1 MIHLDVGGASHTG
14 RLRTQNQDCAFIS
27 PRLVALADGMGGPP
41 AGDVASQL
49 AIEALRD
56 AMADPAIPTLGAA
69 VAAANARVWERGAA
83 REYRGMGTT
92 LCALALVDD
101 GSESDEPLIDIANVG
116 DSRVYRLRDGELEL
130 LTQDHSLVEEM
141 VREGRLTAEEAQYS
155 GQRNIVTRAV
165 GIYETVEI
173 DTWAIEPL
181 VGDRYLLCS
190 DGLFNEVPEG
200 RIASGLR
207 AYDDPTETAHHL
219 VDLANRGGG
228 RDNIT
233 CVVADVVE
241 GPRPAG
247 RSLRSDER
255 ILVPLPD
262 AVDDLAGFR
271 TATSSMAGTE
281 PDADDDADDRAEAVD
296 ALGSDDADEPVT
308 GRSMLPDDADDL
320 DTVRPRLVTWR
331 TAAFLLA
338 FVGVFVVAALA
349 VAWYGRSGYFIDVD
363 DQGEIAVFQGRPGG
377 LLWFDPTLVESTGV
391 ELDDLTPVLRDAVQ
405 ARPEFASFDDAR
417 RYLANLADQLDR
429 ATTTTT
435 TRPSTTTTLRP
446 RATATAP
453 PGGTAG
459 TGTTAP

>member
-1 MIHLDVGGASHTG
+1 
-14 RLRTQNQDCAFIS
+14 
-27 PRLVALADGMGGPP
+27 
-41 AGDVASQL
+41 
-49 AIEALRD
+49 
-56 AMADPAIPTLGAA
+56 IPTLGAA
-69 VAAANARVWERGAA
+69 VAAANARVWERVAA

-200 RIASGLR
+200 RLASGLR
-207 AYDDPTETAHHL
+207 VYAAPTETAHHL

-247 RSLRSDER
+247 RSLR
-255 ILVPLPD
+255 
-262 AVDDLAGFR
+262 
-271 TATSSMAGTE
+271 
-281 PDADDDADDRAEAVD
+281 
-296 ALGSDDADEPVT
+296 
-308 GRSMLPDDADDL
+308 
-320 DTVRPRLVTWR
+320 
-331 TAAFLLA
+331 
-338 FVGVFVVAALA
+338 
-349 VAWYGRSGYFIDVD
+349 
-363 DQGEIAVFQGRPGG
+363 
-377 LLWFDPTLVESTGV
+377 
-391 ELDDLTPVLRDAVQ
+391 
-405 ARPEFASFDDAR
+405 
-417 RYLANLADQLDR
+417 
-429 ATTTTT
+429 
-435 TRPSTTTTLRP
+435 
-446 RATATAP
+446 
-453 PGGTAG
+453 
-459 TGTTAP
+459 